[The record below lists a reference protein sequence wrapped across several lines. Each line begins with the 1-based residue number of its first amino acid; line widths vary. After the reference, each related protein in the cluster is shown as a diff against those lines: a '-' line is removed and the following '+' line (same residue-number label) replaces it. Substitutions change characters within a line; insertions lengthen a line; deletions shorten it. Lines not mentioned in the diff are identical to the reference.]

1 MLGGMKPGVAYLR
14 DNWGIAASAELNL
27 HPARAIP
34 PPQPP
39 VALERLWLRV
49 EHQALVALPAT
60 RGIAFGIRIALHR
73 LDAVMQGTAGPGLRR
88 ALASMSAEMAD
99 YKRLDKVRAD
109 LVNVV

>member
-1 MLGGMKPGVAYLR
+1 MLVVRLDQAGMLAQCVDVAR
-14 DNWGIAASAELNL
+14 GAQGST
-27 HPARAIP
+27 
-34 PPQPP
+34 
-39 VALERLWLRV
+39 
-49 EHQALVALPAT
+49 ALVALPAT